1 VSMIS
6 CLCLESKRKKA
17 AQLKNW
23 YKGKEMTFILGAGFV
38 GNQLLASLS
47 TYGGMIIASTT
58 TLGKQESLRPFAA
71 EVVVM
76 KGDDEEKLQE
86 ILPRVHAVVILVA
99 PSSGASYEDVYVKT
113 AEAVAKVLQGRST
126 PLYLLQA
133 SSTFVYAG
141 VDAPFATEDLILHP
155 SHHKAKLL
163 LSVEKQYL
171 SLQSEHVKVC
181 VLRLGGIYGSMRML
195 SDRARFVSGK
205 ELAGSGDEPT
215 NHIHVDDVVRCM
227 DFCMKNQLC
236 GIYNCVNDSHP
247 TKKELYETLC
257 RDSRLPLPTW
267 NPTKEA
273 EHGCGVVVS
282 HDKLIQSGFR
292 FVHPTI

>member
-1 VSMIS
+1 
-6 CLCLESKRKKA
+6 
-17 AQLKNW
+17 
-23 YKGKEMTFILGAGFV
+23 MTFILGAGFV
-38 GNQLLASLS
+38 GSKLLAALS
-47 TYGGMIIASTT
+47 TYEGDLIASTT
-58 TLGKQESLRPFAA
+58 SFDKKELLLPFAT

-76 KGDDEEKLQE
+76 KGDDEEKLKE
-86 ILPRVHAVVILVA
+86 ILPRIHVAVILVA
-99 PSSGASYEDVYVKT
+99 PSSGVAYEDVYVKT
-113 AEAVAKVLQGRST
+113 AEAVAKVLQGRCT

-171 SLQSEHVKVC
+171 NLQSEHVKVC
-181 VLRLGGIYGSMRML
+181 VLRLGGIYGPMRKL
-195 SDRARFVSGK
+195 GDRARFVSGR

-215 NHIHVDDVVRCM
+215 NHIHVDDVVRCI
-227 DFCMKNQLC
+227 DFCIKNQLC

-257 RDSRLPLPTW
+257 RDSRLPLPIW

-273 EHGCGVVVS
+273 EHGCGVAVS
-282 HDKLIQSGFR
+282 HDKLIECGFR
-292 FVHPTI
+292 FDHPTI